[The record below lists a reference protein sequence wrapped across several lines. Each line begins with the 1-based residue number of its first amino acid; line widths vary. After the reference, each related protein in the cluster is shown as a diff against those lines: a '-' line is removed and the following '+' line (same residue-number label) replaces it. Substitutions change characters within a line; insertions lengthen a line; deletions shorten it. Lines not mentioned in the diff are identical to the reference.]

1 VIAVLSPPRYVSR
14 GQLHP
19 RLAGDVRVC
28 NPEGVNARQLASE
41 LLPVSHFDRV
51 VIEVSFISPVDGFL
65 NSAMLL
71 GGMRP
76 VTMPQTT
83 AGKLFAGCYALY
95 SGLLFIVTA
104 AVMVTPVAHR
114 LLHRFH
120 WEADE

>member
-1 VIAVLSPPRYVSR
+1 MSVAGSCIPV
-14 GQLHP
+14 
-19 RLAGDVRVC
+19 RLVTTGTA
-28 NPEGVNARQLASE
+28 
-41 LLPVSHFDRV
+41 LLPVAHFDRV

-71 GGMRP
+71 GGMGP

-83 AGKLFAGCYALY
+83 AGKLSAGCYALY

-114 LLHRFH
+114 LLYRFH